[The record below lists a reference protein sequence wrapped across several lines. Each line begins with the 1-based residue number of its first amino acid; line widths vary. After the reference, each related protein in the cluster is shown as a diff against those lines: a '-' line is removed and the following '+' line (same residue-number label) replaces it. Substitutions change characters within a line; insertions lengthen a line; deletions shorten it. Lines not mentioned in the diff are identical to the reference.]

1 MRYYLKARGGIWY
14 VHRYDPATGR
24 VQRASTGTRDRGIAD
39 KALARAC
46 LEGDQPQRDPRDLTV
61 EGVVV
66 RYYLTHGQTRFS
78 PDAIKQ
84 TIRHVTEQ
92 WPMLPV
98 ADLTIA
104 RQEAFVAEL
113 RADGLALATV
123 RRYLGVVRSALQRA
137 YDRQELTRAP
147 AILKLEVPKGDGARP
162 FTAAELTSL
171 CAAAQHEHERRL
183 LAILIGT
190 ACRPAAALALTW
202 DRIDFDAGIVHLA
215 EPGRRETTKR
225 RPTVPLPAVL
235 LRWLA
240 DRRGVGPVIQW
251 HSRRLVRHRMTFE
264 RLAKRAGIEGS
275 AYGIRKSVATWLR
288 REDVPE
294 WDVLGMLGH
303 RAGGPVT
310 ERYAHY
316 RPEYMR
322 ASADAIERLL
332 RRIDPP
338 WLASYWPAPETDS
351 KLVPIIVN
359 EFAGLSGGRDRDRT
373 CDPFHVKGEL
383 LATFQPLRPANDDE

>member
-24 VQRASTGTRDRGIAD
+24 VSRASAGTRDRGIAD
-39 KALARAC
+39 KALARAV
-46 LEGDQPQRDPRDLTV
+46 LTGDQPQRDARDLTV
-61 EGVVV
+61 EAVVV

-78 PDAIKQ
+78 QDAIKQ

-98 ADLTIA
+98 ADLTIG
-104 RQEAFVAEL
+104 RQEALVAALQRE
-113 RADGLALATV
+113 GLAIATI
-123 RRYLGVVRSALQRA
+123 RRYLGVVRAALQRA
-137 YDRQELTRAP
+137 YDRQELTRVP
-147 AILKLEVPKGDGARP
+147 AILKLEVPKQEGARP
-162 FTAAELTSL
+162 FTVAELAAL
-171 CAAAQHEHERRL
+171 CAAAQLEHERRL
-183 LAILIGT
+183 LAVLIGT

-202 DRIDFDAGIVHLA
+202 DRVDLEAGIVHLA

-225 RPTVPLPAVL
+225 RPTVPLPGVL
-235 LRWLA
+235 VRWLV
-240 DRRGVGPVIQW
+240 DRRSVGPVIQW
-251 HSRRLVRHRMTFE
+251 NGRRLARHRMTMD
-264 RLAKRAGIEGS
+264 RLLGRASVSGS
-275 AYGIRKSVATWLR
+275 AYGIRKAVATWLR

-294 WDVLGMLGH
+294 WDVLGLLGH

-322 ASADAIERLL
+322 ASAESIERLL

-338 WLASYWPAPETDS
+338 WLASDWPVPVPRETQ
-351 KLVPIIVN
+351 VV
-359 EFAGLSGGRDRDRT
+359 EVVGGRDRDRT